1 MVYALTINSTTFP
14 AAKVVKISDLV
25 NLALPLALTGAGL
38 IFLVITLKAAFDI
51 LTNGDNPDALKK
63 AYGSIVTAVLGL
75 IIVIASFL
83 AIQLLGVVLK
93 TDIIP
98 KWPFDVIQGHSEL

>member
-1 MVYALTINSTTFP
+1 MVYALTIDPTSFP
-14 AAKVVKISDLV
+14 AAKVGKIGDLM

-38 IFLVITLKAAFDI
+38 VFLVITLRAAFDI
-51 LTNGDNPDALKK
+51 LTHGDNPDDLKK
-63 AYGSIVTAVLGL
+63 AYGSITTAVLGL

-93 TDIIP
+93 TEIIP
-98 KWPFDVIQGHSEL
+98 K

>member
-1 MVYALTINSTTFP
+1 MVIITYNFFMVYALTINPTSFP
-14 AAKVVKISDLV
+14 AAKVGKISDIM

-38 IFLVITLKAAFDI
+38 IFLVITFSAAFKI
-51 LTNGDNPDALKK
+51 LTHGDNPEDLKK
-63 AYGSIVTAVLGL
+63 AYGSITTAVFGL

-98 KWPFDVIQGHSEL
+98 K

>member
-1 MVYALTINSTTFP
+1 MVYALTINSTSFP
-14 AAKVVKISDLV
+14 AAKVAKISDIM

-38 IFLVITLKAAFDI
+38 IFLVITLEAAFDI
-51 LTNGDNPDALKK
+51 LTHGDNPDALKK
-63 AYGSIVTAVLGL
+63 AYASITTAVLGL

-83 AIQLLGVVLK
+83 AIQLLGAVLK

-98 KWPFDVIQGHSEL
+98 K

>member
-1 MVYALTINSTTFP
+1 MVHAFNINPTSFP
-14 AAKVVKISDLV
+14 AAKIVKVSDMI

-51 LTNGDNPDALKK
+51 LTHGDNPEALKK
-63 AYGSIVTAVLGL
+63 AYGSISTAVLGL

-98 KWPFDVIQGHSEL
+98 K

>member
-1 MVYALTINSTTFP
+1 MVYALTIDSTSFP
-14 AAKVVKISDLV
+14 AAKIVSIGKIV
-25 NLALPLALTGAGL
+25 NLALPLAMSGAGL

-51 LTNGDNPDALKK
+51 LTHGDNPDALKK
-63 AYGSIVTAVLGL
+63 AYGSITTAILGL

-98 KWPFDVIQGHSEL
+98 K

>member
-1 MVYALTINSTTFP
+1 MVYALTIDSTSFP
-14 AAKVVKISDLV
+14 AAKIGNISQIM

-38 IFLVITLKAAFDI
+38 IFLSITLKAAFDI
-51 LTNGDNPDALKK
+51 LTNGDNPDTLKK
-63 AYGSIVTAVLGL
+63 AYGSITTAVLGL

-83 AIQLLGVVLK
+83 AIQLLGAVLK

-98 KWPFDVIQGHSEL
+98 K

>member
-1 MVYALTINSTTFP
+1 MVYALTIDPTSFP
-14 AAKVVKISDLV
+14 AAKVAKIGDIM

-38 IFLVITLKAAFDI
+38 IFLVMTLYAAFNI
-51 LTNGDNPDALKK
+51 LTHGDNPDALKK
-63 AYGSIVTAVLGL
+63 AYASITTAVLGL
-75 IIVIASFL
+75 IIVIVSFL

-98 KWPFDVIQGHSEL
+98 K